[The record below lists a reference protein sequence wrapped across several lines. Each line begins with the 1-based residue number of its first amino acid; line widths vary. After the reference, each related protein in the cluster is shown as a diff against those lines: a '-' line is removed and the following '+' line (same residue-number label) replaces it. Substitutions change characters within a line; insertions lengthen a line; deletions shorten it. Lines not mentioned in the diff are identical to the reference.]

1 MWGDQ
6 LARPW
11 RAIRT
16 IEASPNGLTVAEIA
30 MVDGAQGTARKGSP
44 SKAYSNNWDGLFC

>member
-1 MWGDQ
+1 MRGDQ
-6 LARPW
+6 LVRLW
-11 RAIRT
+11 RVLRG

-44 SKAYSNNWDGLFC
+44 